1 MGGGRPVLSVQ
12 RLRDADGRRQL
23 LGSVCNG
30 ARAADTGTTFSS
42 SSPHFCM
49 SRRLAA
55 SAVSATVAVV
65 AAAGGEIKIMYTFL
79 LSVCHSLSFS
89 LGSVLVF
96 CESSLSVCVCA
107 RVHA

>member
-1 MGGGRPVLSVQ
+1 MCPEAEGCGWPAAAAGQ
-12 RLRDADGRRQL
+12 C
-23 LGSVCNG
+23 VCNG

-89 LGSVLVF
+89 LRSVLVF
-96 CESSLSVCVCA
+96 GESSLSVCVC
-107 RVHA
+107 VHACMLEFI